1 MIPRKCLFI
10 EAIEDEAID
19 DKETI
24 VVELGK
30 GSGVRS
36 KILIKGKISL
46 SPMET
51 ILTIPKELESLESLV
66 KLTKKKKDEGLK
78 VVI

>member
-1 MIPRKCLFI
+1 
-10 EAIEDEAID
+10 
-19 DKETI
+19 
-24 VVELGK
+24 
-30 GSGVRS
+30 
-36 KILIKGKISL
+36 
-46 SPMET
+46 MET